1 VGHHGLGGEASNSEA
16 TDQAFAM
23 AIVICEVAGREVRRL
38 RANDELARE
47 ISQTLARRF
56 LDGRPHLEN
65 VVAWT
70 RVSARRELRDLR
82 RSRARFVSL
91 STIPEPFE
99 EGGQVPFERRD
110 DLRRVLGELRP
121 SDRDLIQAV
130 LEGLGHLA
138 IAERFGW
145 SVGQVGTRI
154 RRATERAKALWI
166 LLSDVSRSSHSTGP
180 S

>member
-1 VGHHGLGGEASNSEA
+1 
-16 TDQAFAM
+16 
-23 AIVICEVAGREVRRL
+23 
-38 RANDELARE
+38 
-47 ISQTLARRF
+47 
-56 LDGRPHLEN
+56 
-65 VVAWT
+65 
-70 RVSARRELRDLR
+70 
-82 RSRARFVSL
+82 
-91 STIPEPFE
+91 
-99 EGGQVPFERRD
+99 
-110 DLRRVLGELRP
+110 LRP